1 MTEGIY
7 RHAGLNAKISKL
19 LVLFQSN
26 AWAVHLTRDNFS
38 EHDVANALKRFF
50 RTLNERLLTEKLR
63 QMFLDAANID
73 DPAKKLGRYRNLVEL
88 LPEINYNTLKK
99 LIAHLVAIAS
109 HAGKNLMPNYNLGA
123 IWGPNLLTVDSM
135 SASSFAET
143 SSESDVCRDLIDYYQ
158 TLFDVSETE
167 IIKEAKISEVLE
179 KINKHDQGRC
189 PLKQSGME
197 ECYVERQRSTAILM
211 GIFFKPSIIYLSSW
225 HLGAISVFDI
235 ENYFH

>member
-50 RTLNERLLTEKLR
+50 RTLNEPLLTEKLR

-158 TLFDVSETE
+158 TLFET
-167 IIKEAKISEVLE
+167 IS
-179 KINKHDQGRC
+179 
-189 PLKQSGME
+189 
-197 ECYVERQRSTAILM
+197 
-211 GIFFKPSIIYLSSW
+211 F
-225 HLGAISVFDI
+225 
-235 ENYFH
+235 